1 MFERLSGLEWRLT
14 NAVPEVFVFVLSY
27 SLHSRSACA
36 EYRVLA
42 TENVYVYDT
51 DYACCRTY
59 SEAALLLI
67 CDTRKPATLEYVFI
81 DAPYRGDAEEVRKRV
96 MIVWNDGNPLVKET
110 EDITEEEVL

>member
-1 MFERLSGLEWRLT
+1 MEWRLA
-14 NAVPEVFVFVLSY
+14 NVDPEVFVFVLSY

-42 TENVYVYDT
+42 TENIYVYDT

-59 SEAALLLI
+59 SEAALLVI
-67 CDTRKPATLEYVFI
+67 ADAKKPATLEYTFI
-81 DAPYRGDAEEVRKRV
+81 DAPYRGDPEEVRKK
-96 MIVWNDGNPLVKET
+96 IKITWNNGNIEIKET